1 MSGGYLTDSVD
12 VYYRPKTE
20 YTGRRMF
27 LKKRKSYEYKG
38 EEESHEHTGMER
50 MKELISLIGSTCFE
64 GAVKGVKAAIT
75 REEHVTTRWP

>member
-50 MKELISLIGSTCFE
+50 MKELINMSYLLQTLPFLADHCILFGY
-64 GAVKGVKAAIT
+64 
-75 REEHVTTRWP
+75 